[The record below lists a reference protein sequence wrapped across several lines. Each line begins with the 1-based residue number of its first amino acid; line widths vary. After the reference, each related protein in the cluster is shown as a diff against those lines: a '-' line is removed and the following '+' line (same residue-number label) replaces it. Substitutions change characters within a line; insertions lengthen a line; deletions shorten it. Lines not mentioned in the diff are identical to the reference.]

1 MKVHWLQIHK
11 QVKSGSIVW
20 FSVFNAW
27 QTAKVSTPSHQ
38 FTVHHL
44 TSLQEVHNICLLDR
58 GAVKGGKVRTI
69 LRAHDGRGP
78 PEGETWFLPRGTL
91 EPCISARPRPGFDRA
106 NFHVIIQTFRLL
118 DIHQLVMKK
127 IAALVET
134 TGDHAALTESGS
146 TVFSVQQQQRAVSA
160 DEEFCVQIHA
170 IKLAIKPQQK

>member
-1 MKVHWLQIHK
+1 MNVNLISHK
-11 QVKSGSIVW
+11 CTMYYNLNFQQNSIV
-20 FSVFNAW
+20 
-27 QTAKVSTPSHQ
+27 TT
-38 FTVHHL
+38 
-44 TSLQEVHNICLLDR
+44 R

-134 TGDHAALTESGS
+134 TPDRAAAAVKSGS
-146 TVFSVQQQQRAVSA
+146 TVFSVQQQQRAISA
-160 DEEFCVQIHA
+160 AEEFCFKYTQ
-170 IKLAIKPQQK
+170 